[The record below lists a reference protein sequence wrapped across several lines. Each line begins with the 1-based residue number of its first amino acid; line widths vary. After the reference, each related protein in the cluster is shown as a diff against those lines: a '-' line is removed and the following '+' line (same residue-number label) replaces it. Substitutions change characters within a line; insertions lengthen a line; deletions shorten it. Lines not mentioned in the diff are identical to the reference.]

1 MKIIKFR
8 RHVSQPERRY
18 TITVAKLMKQLLF
31 EPVTLAHFLHHHDA
45 IHGKSQVVF
54 KSRVE
59 HDCLEFF

>member
-18 TITVAKLMKQLLF
+18 TITVAKLMKQLLI

-54 KSRVE
+54 KSRA
-59 HDCLEFF
+59 